1 MSDEIWLERAG
12 TRLYTVVTG
21 TGRPVVLIHGGL
33 ATHLL
38 WLRLAGHLGDRYRL
52 ILPDLRG
59 SGRSHHAGPLTW
71 DDLAD
76 DIAAVIRNL
85 GPDRAV
91 VGGASFGAGVA
102 VAVALRHPEVCEAL
116 LVLHPAY
123 GGADLGLLPA
133 QQQAMAAMDAA
144 GSRAPTDGIAVLFP
158 LFDALPAEIRDRARA
173 VAATYDPASVAASTA
188 FMTSGAQPFATGA
201 DLGAIDVPAL
211 LVPGVDPYHPP
222 EVAAVYRRHLR
233 HLTERAADTAGLAA
247 AVDAFLTPASSGTTG
262 PAR

>member
-1 MSDEIWLERAG
+1 MSDEHFLDRDG
-12 TRLYTVVTG
+12 TRLYAVSTG

-38 WLRLAGHLGDRYRL
+38 WLRLAGHLADRYRL

-71 DDLAD
+71 ADLAD
-76 DIAAVIRNL
+76 DVAALIRHL
-85 GPDRAV
+85 GHDRAV

-123 GGADLGLLPA
+123 GGADLGLTPL

-144 GSRAPTDGIAVLFP
+144 GSRAPAEGVAVLFP
-158 LFDALPAEIRDRARA
+158 MFDALPAEMRDRARA

-188 FMTSGAQPFATGA
+188 FMASGAQPFASGA
-201 DLGAIDVPAL
+201 DLAAIDVPAL

-233 HLTERAADTAGLAA
+233 HVTERAADTAGLAGA
-247 AVDAFLTPASSGTTG
+247 IEAFLEYRRA
-262 PAR
+262 